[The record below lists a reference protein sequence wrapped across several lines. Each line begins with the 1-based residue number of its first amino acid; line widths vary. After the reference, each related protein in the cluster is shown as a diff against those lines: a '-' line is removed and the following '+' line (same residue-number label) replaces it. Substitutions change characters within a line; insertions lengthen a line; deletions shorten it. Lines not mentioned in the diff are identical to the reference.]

1 MTTNNQDQGDGWKIR
16 RRTYRRSDRYIYRID
31 SDQFVEPG
39 ADDGAPAA
47 ARLRTGAT

>member
-1 MTTNNQDQGDGWKIR
+1 MDG
-16 RRTYRRSDRYIYRID
+16 RYVVVLIEGATGIHRID